1 MVKVKGKGKIRIMI
15 MIRRMWMG
23 MGNIWLSLI
32 KMEIKRETATS
43 IPFYIYSTIVN
54 YQRKS

>member
-1 MVKVKGKGKIRIMI
+1 MVKVKGKVKIRI

-23 MGNIWLSLI
+23 IDNIWLSLI
-32 KMEIKRETATS
+32 KMGIKIETATS

-54 YQRKS
+54 YQHKS